1 MIHILTCLDTI
12 ETSNY
17 TAATHTNTNTTFN
30 NTENENKEDLPNFLS
45 DRFIN
50 NS

>member
-17 TAATHTNTNTTFN
+17 TAATHTNTTFN
-30 NTENENKEDLPNFLS
+30 NTEIENKEDLPNFLS